1 MISGAFNLR
10 VYGIALKN
18 RQVLISSELG
28 GNHAFTK
35 FPGGGLEPGEGLA
48 DCLIREMREEL
59 QTDVSVGTLFY
70 VNDFYQPSA
79 FNPAQQIISF
89 YYFMELNPELMAHRA
104 IEKRWNKEYI
114 VEFRWEN
121 LEDLQPEDLSFPIDK
136 QVLEKLKE
144 GYLSK

>member
-1 MISGAFNLR
+1 
-10 VYGIALKN
+10 
-18 RQVLISSELG
+18 
-28 GNHAFTK
+28 
-35 FPGGGLEPGEGLA
+35 
-48 DCLIREMREEL
+48 
-59 QTDVSVGTLFY
+59 
-70 VNDFYQPSA
+70 
-79 FNPAQQIISF
+79 
-89 YYFMELNPELMAHRA
+89 MELNPELMAHRA

>member
-1 MISGAFNLR
+1 VISGAFNLR

-70 VNDFYQPSA
+70 VNDFFQAST
-79 FNPAQQIISF
+79 FNENHQLLSF
-89 YYFMELNPELMAHRA
+89 YYFVNYNKCEA
-104 IEKRWNKEYI
+104 IGQEAYQFPLIEDGEKQRWVAI
-114 VEFRWEN
+114 S
-121 LEDLQPEDLSFPIDK
+121 DLTESDFTFPIDK
-136 QVLEKLKE
+136 VVMEKLK
-144 GYLSK
+144 SSVQ